1 MDRLIP
7 KSHKLYLGLAKF
19 GLKRAY
25 KSTGADLIGF
35 RPDASGNLKPDPMQV
50 QHDVGPENSNKFKA
64 KSDGQLYDLGTE
76 SVTGEYIGKTPVG
89 FFVDDP
95 PRQVSLLES
104 RVRDAIDLEQFDGI
118 YTDPD
123 VYLNEVIVEDESVLA
138 DGGMGNA
145 GEGQVARRTFDVDR
159 DVLPDDVLVD
169 LSSDG
174 DGARVSWRRVND
186 ILHERVSTEEM
197 QMQEER
203 GLIAGK
209 SSEEVKKM
217 AIYALMAIVGVV
229 AILVLGPP
237 IVQNIFG
244 NGGGGGGGGMIPI
257 LLGGF
262 M

>member
-64 KSDGQLYDLGTE
+64 KSDGQMYDLGTE
-76 SVTGEYIGKTPVG
+76 SVTGEYVGKTPVG

-95 PRQVSLLES
+95 PRQVSLLEA
-104 RVRDAIDLEQFDGI
+104 RVRDAIDMEQFDGL
-118 YTDPD
+118 YTDANI
-123 VYLNEVIVEDESVLA
+123 YLNEFNIEDPQALA
-138 DGGMGNA
+138 DGGTAAA
-145 GEGQVARRTFDVDR
+145 GVEGGPQRTLDVDR
-159 DVLPDDVLVD
+159 SVLPDDYLID
-169 LSSDG
+169 LTAGS
-174 DGARVSWRRVND
+174 DGARVSWRRTND
-186 ILHERVSTEEM
+186 ILHERVATEEM

-209 SSEEVKKM
+209 DSQEAKKIM
-217 AIYALMAIVGVV
+217 IYALMAIVAVV
-229 AILVLGPP
+229 ALLVVGPE
-237 IVQNIFG
+237 VVNQIF
-244 NGGGGGGGGMIPI
+244 GGGGGGGGGSLVPI
-257 LLGGF
+257 
-262 M
+262 

>member
-1 MDRLIP
+1 MGYDTI
-7 KSHKLYLGLAKF
+7 HGAKQAAACPVC
-19 GLKRAY
+19 G
-25 KSTGADLIGF
+25 
-35 RPDASGNLKPDPMQV
+35 ASGTDNWEKIDTLPNVGGVYKCGDCGEVAYLYDAGPNRSENNIVWRPMRPV
-50 QHDVGPENSNKFKA
+50 IWM
-64 KSDGQLYDLGTE
+64 DGQFE
-76 SVTGEYIGKTPVG
+76 KIVG
-89 FFVDDP
+89 DP

-138 DGGMGNA
+138 DGGMGNVD
-145 GEGQVARRTFDVDR
+145 EGQVARRTFDVDR

-169 LSSDG
+169 LSSDA

-237 IVQNIFG
+237 MVQNIFG